1 MKLQDHPLDYPA
13 LGGTNGTHHI
23 QTLEALA
30 DRRRCCRRPRGR
42 RRPVRLHQLHP
53 GRPTSLAVTRPP
65 AAPEST
71 SDSGSGDQAG
81 QSVEGSWRVGNGS
94 QAGYRVDE
102 VLFGQNTTA
111 VGRTGQVTGELEIEG
126 TRAVSGSFTV
136 DLASVRSDSAQ
147 RDSQFRGR
155 VMNTERYPNATFELT
170 EPVDFGSVP
179 DVNEQVTGEATGNL
193 TVHGETNPV
202 TFDLTAQRTAA
213 GFRANGSIPITFADY
228 GIDAPNF
235 GGITVEDEGTV
246 EFLLAFTPA

>member
-1 MKLQDHPLDYPA
+1 MARTTPRRWKRWLIVGAAAALVGAGGPYVYINYIQDGPA
-13 LGGTNGTHHI
+13 AALS
-23 QTLEALA
+23 LE
-30 DRRRCCRRPRGR
+30 
-42 RRPVRLHQLHP
+42 
-53 GRPTSLAVTRPP
+53 SPP

-71 SDSGSGDQAG
+71 SGSGDQAG

-111 VGRTGQVTGELEIEG
+111 VGRTDQVTGELEIEG
-126 TRAVSGSFTV
+126 TRAVSGTFTV
-136 DLASVRSDSAQ
+136 DLASVRSDSDQ

-155 VMNTERYPNATFELT
+155 VMNTERYPSATFELT

-202 TFDLTAQRTAA
+202 TFDLNAQRTAG

>member
-1 MKLQDHPLDYPA
+1 MA
-13 LGGTNGTHHI
+13 RTT
-23 QTLEALA
+23 
-30 DRRRCCRRPRGR
+30 
-42 RRPVRLHQLHP
+42 P
-53 GRPTSLAVTRPP
+53 GRWKRWLIVGAAAAALVGVGGPYVYINYIQDDPPAALSLESPP
-65 AAPEST
+65 AAPKST

-111 VGRTGQVTGELEIEG
+111 VGRTDQVTGELEIEG

-136 DLASVRSDSAQ
+136 DLASVRSDSDQ

-202 TFDLTAQRTAA
+202 TFDLTAQRTAG

-235 GGITVEDEGTV
+235 GGITVEDEGAV